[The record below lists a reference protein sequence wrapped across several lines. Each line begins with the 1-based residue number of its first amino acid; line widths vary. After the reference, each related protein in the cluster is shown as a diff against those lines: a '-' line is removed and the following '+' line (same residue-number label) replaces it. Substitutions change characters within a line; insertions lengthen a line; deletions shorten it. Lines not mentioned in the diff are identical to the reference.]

1 MDLWGV
7 LLDSARM
14 TPAYRAR
21 IASLLAARYGG
32 DPETWIRAHDLA
44 SAWYAEHMDRPE
56 TWERGTWLEVV
67 DSAEAEHLARLFRE
81 VGVAPPPDPLGTVRS
96 LEHEAMSSID
106 AAFPDA
112 RPAAARLK
120 RSGHRVF
127 VATNATES
135 NARGALAGASL
146 LGAVD
151 GVFTGERLATGKA
164 HAARRA
170 PRAPGRRGRPTRLPG
185 GGVLRWDRG
194 APPRPERCAPSGGDA
209 CVRPGH
215 ATELGGSTALA
226 RGSRGIDASLN
237 REETTPDG
245 APCRGPYLY
254 LGVCRPR
261 AEGRLT
267 AGCARASRT
276 ARRPR
281 PRRRGSA
288 SSRHGRAGRRG

>member
-1 MDLWGV
+1 VDVLLDLWGV

-164 HAARRA
+164 RAAYWRSVRTTLGEH
-170 PRAPGRRGRPTRLPG
+170 PVPPVVVDDRLDYLEAASSVG
-185 GGVLRWDRG
+185 IVALLLDRNG
-194 APPRPERCAPSGGDA
+194 AHRPEAMPA
-209 CVRPGH
+209 YVQ
-215 ATELGGSTALA
+215 ATLRNLA
-226 RGSRGIDASLN
+226 GLPHWL
-237 REETTPDG
+237 E
-245 APCRGPYLY
+245 
-254 LGVCRPR
+254 
-261 AEGRLT
+261 
-267 AGCARASRT
+267 ARA
-276 ARRPR
+276 
-281 PRRRGSA
+281 A
-288 SSRHGRAGRRG
+288 STPA